1 MSFKLRIGTLLV
13 SAALIGGCW
22 SDSDTIST
30 ESSSTTDTTTDTT
43 TFAGTLLVPE
53 STEIRSARALSRN
66 LNISSYSA
74 ECTNVPTGYLP
85 MSSATVA
92 IEDSVS
98 GQVGDTTTTDS
109 CGSFVIE
116 VPVDSADTEGYVI
129 AATADGYKALKANA
143 ANFQQSGTTPNTSVV
158 ASTIPSNATYVISA
172 MQKAGGSEFIFSITD
187 SVTNN
192 AVIQLSK
199 DAFRL
204 EINDFP
210 VNFLSLNTSEQLAVS
225 TSNVLALDAS
235 GSMFANEFDE
245 SVDPPVAIIDGNG
258 NPVTLLQL
266 TASAA
271 HQFISEKADADE
283 VAVVPFDSNVELID
297 NTLLAN
303 YSMTDSDS
311 ANVTYN
317 YSDSGFVT
325 SKADLHFSV
334 DMYNAFS
341 PLWNNFYRYDEK
353 HADRTD
359 SVSSLNDDY
368 RWSGGT
374 QLEGAIN
381 DSVTLASARSN
392 TLKRIFVMTDGNSS
406 FADRDGVVAAAL
418 QNSIPVNAI
427 SVGSGA
433 NTVDLS
439 VIAQETGGAFFELTD
454 AINIAGIY
462 SSLQTSVKFSYV
474 AYLGIPLQAGDV
486 IKLTLDLN
494 GETVIRTITL

>member
-1 MSFKLRIGTLLV
+1 MNFKLRIGTLLV
-13 SAALIGGCW
+13 STALIVGCW
-22 SDSDTIST
+22 SDDETIST
-30 ESSSTTDTTTDTT
+30 ESSSTDDTTVDTT

-53 STEIRSARALSRN
+53 STEIRSARALNRK

-74 ECTNVPTGYLP
+74 ECPNVPAGYRP
-85 MSSATVA
+85 MSSAIVA

-98 GQVGDTTTTDS
+98 GQVGDTTTTDR

-199 DAFRL
+199 DSFLL
-204 EINDFP
+204 EINGLP
-210 VNFLSLNTSEQLAVS
+210 ANFLSLNTSEQLAVS

-245 SVDPPVAIIDGNG
+245 SVDPPVAIIDGDG

-271 HQFISEKADADE
+271 HQFITEKADADE
-283 VAVVPFDSNVELID
+283 VAVVPFDHNVELID

-311 ANVTYN
+311 TNVTYN

-325 SKADLHFSV
+325 SKANLHFSV

-341 PLWNNFYRYDEK
+341 PLWNDFSRYDEK

-359 SVSSLNDDY
+359 PVSSLNENY

-381 DSVTLASARSN
+381 DSVALASARSN

-406 FADRDGVVAAAL
+406 FTDRDGVVAAAL

-433 NTVDLS
+433 NIADLS
-439 VIAQETGGAFFELTD
+439 VIAEETGGAFFELTD

-494 GETVIRTITL
+494 GETVIRTIAL